1 MSTDAVS
8 AKHDPGGK
16 VRPAWPADSKVE
28 PVFSDCEQY
37 RYQLSE
43 IWNPAG
49 PLVLWVL
56 MNPSVACAAYSD
68 PTLRKTGRFA
78 RAWGYGGQLVWNVHA
93 YRATNK
99 KELLEVSDP
108 VGPENDQHIMAMA
121 ARAKTV
127 VLAYGQPP
135 KALRQRA
142 FEVANKLIQHPELCH
157 LRLAKDGTPMHP
169 LYLPNALRPV
179 PHRQTAR
186 N

>member
-1 MSTDAVS
+1 MSPSAGA

-16 VRPAWPADSKVE
+16 LRPAWPPGSKVKT
-28 PVFSDCEQY
+28 VISRCGLY

-56 MNPSVACAAYSD
+56 MNPSVACVDNSD
-68 PTLRKTGRFA
+68 PTLRKTGNFA

-93 YRATNK
+93 YRTTNK
-99 KELLEVSDP
+99 KKLLEVADP
-108 VGPENDQHIMAMA
+108 VGPRNDGHLLKLA

-135 KALRQRA
+135 RALRKRA
-142 FEVANKLIQHPELCH
+142 VQVVDMLAGHPELCH

-179 PHRQTAR
+179 PHRHTG
-186 N
+186 

>member
-1 MSTDAVS
+1 MNAS
-8 AKHDPGGK
+8 ATSAMHDPGGK
-16 VRPAWPADSKVE
+16 VRPAWPTDSKVDAI
-28 PVFSDCEQY
+28 FSPCAQY
-37 RYQLSE
+37 RYQLTE

-56 MNPSVACAAYSD
+56 MNPSVACKAFCD
-68 PTLRKTGRFA
+68 PTLRKTGNFA

-93 YRATNK
+93 YRATHK
-99 KELLEVSDP
+99 KKLLEVSDP
-108 VGPENDQHIMAMA
+108 VGPENDRHILAMA

-142 FEVANKLIQHPELCH
+142 VQVVDMLAQHPALCH

>member
-1 MSTDAVS
+1 MNTGAVS
-8 AKHDPGGK
+8 EKHNPGGK
-16 VRPAWPADSKVE
+16 VRPSWPADSKVKA
-28 PVFSDCEQY
+28 VFSDCEQY

-43 IWNPAG
+43 VWDSAK

-56 MNPSVACAAYSD
+56 MNPSVACTAYSD

-78 RAWGYGGQLVWNVHA
+78 RAWGYGWQLVWNDHA

-99 KELLEVSDP
+99 KELLEVADP
-108 VGPENDQHIMAMA
+108 VGPENDQHIMTMA

-142 FEVANKLIQHPELCH
+142 VQVVDMLAQHPELCH

-179 PHRQTAR
+179 PHRQPAR